1 MKKVSVI
8 GHFADG
14 LEYLDGQT
22 IKTKVITNELNK
34 EFGLANVL
42 RFDTHGGKKIL
53 LKAPIYVWR
62 AMAQSKNVIVMP
74 AHNKSDRSHVVL

>member
-34 EFGLANVL
+34 EFG
-42 RFDTHGGKKIL
+42 
-53 LKAPIYVWR
+53 
-62 AMAQSKNVIVMP
+62 
-74 AHNKSDRSHVVL
+74 